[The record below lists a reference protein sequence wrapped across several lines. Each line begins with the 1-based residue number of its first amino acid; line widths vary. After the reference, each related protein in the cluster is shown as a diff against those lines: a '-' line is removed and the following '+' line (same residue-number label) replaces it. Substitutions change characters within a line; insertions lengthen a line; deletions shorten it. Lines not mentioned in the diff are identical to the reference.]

1 MSTYLLALLALFAQV
16 GDGSTYNVRGEAEFD
31 AKGDPIYRGVAIS
44 AEDEAIIAML
54 LEDIIDRCGGTVVAM
69 AKSCAEVFEALGMH
83 AINAIIL
90 DVHLQGGSSEEV
102 VAVAADK
109 NIAVLVCTGSAPHTL
124 SPAFRNLP
132 VLKKPWQGDDVD
144 RALAQLFA
152 EAG

>member
-1 MSTYLLALLALFAQV
+1 MNAKSGDAILSSCYTNGMGNRTTQILAGQQFLV
-16 GDGSTYNVRGEAEFD
+16 
-31 AKGDPIYRGVAIS
+31 

-54 LEDIIDRCGGTVVAM
+54 LEDIIDRCGGTVVAT